1 MNNFYNDNESL
12 KFYLHHPLMEKIITL
27 KENGFAEKD
36 DYDTAP
42 ANTEDAVSGYEK
54 VMELVGEISA
64 GTIAENADSVDAQGP
79 SLVNNEILYAEGTRK
94 NHRIVTES
102 GLYGISLPRKYNG
115 LNLPRTCYVMAVE
128 QIARADASFASLW
141 GLQDCAET
149 IDLFADEET
158 KRQYLPLIS
167 KGCTCSMDLTEP
179 DAGSDLQAVRLRA
192 DFDEECNCWRLNGVK
207 RFITNGDADIKLVLA
222 RSEEG
227 TTDGRGLSYF
237 LYDRR
242 DKAVT
247 IRRIENKLGIKGS
260 PTAELFFNNAP
271 ARLVGERKLGLIK
284 YVMSLM
290 NGARLVVGAQ
300 SVGLSEAASREAF
313 AYAAQREQF
322 GKPIAELPQVAE
334 ILVNMRTKTDAVRS
348 LLYETA
354 RFVDIYTSYE
364 KIAKTRPLLPDERS
378 ECKTAQRYADIFTP
392 LLKFFSS
399 EYANRN
405 AYDCIQVHG
414 GSGYMKEYVCERLY
428 RDARIL
434 SIYEGTSQLQVIAAV
449 KGVANGSFL
458 KRMVELDGMPVA
470 PALETVREKLAVLT
484 DVYKESV
491 GLASAE
497 TQKQGTYDFMA
508 RKLVESAGYIIMGYL
523 LLQDA
528 SRDGR
533 FEKSCRVFVN
543 LASAEIA
550 GNIDFIRNFDEIYLQ
565 EQH

>member
-1 MNNFYNDNESL
+1 MGNFYDDNESL
-12 KFYLHHPLMEKIITL
+12 EFYLNHPLMAEIATL

-42 ANTEDAVSGYEK
+42 ANVEDAVSGYEK

-64 GTIAENADSVDAQGP
+64 ETIAKNAEDVDAQGP
-79 SLVNNEILYAEGTRK
+79 SLADNEIHYAEGTRE
-94 NHRIVTES
+94 NHKKITEA

-115 LNLPRTCYVMAVE
+115 LNLPRTCYVMAIE

-149 IDLFADEET
+149 IDLFADEDI
-158 KRQYLPLIS
+158 KKQYLPLIS
-167 KGCTCSMDLTEP
+167 KGFTCSMDLTEP
-179 DAGSDLQAVRLRA
+179 DAGSDLQSVRLKA
-192 DFDEECNCWRLNGVK
+192 TFDEECNCWRLNGVK

-242 DKAVT
+242 DKAIT

-260 PTAELFFNNAP
+260 PTAELFFDNAP
-271 ARLVGERKLGLIK
+271 ARLIGDRKMGLIK

-300 SVGLSEAASREAF
+300 SVGLSEAACREAIS
-313 AYAAQREQF
+313 YASQREQF
-322 GKPIAELPQVAE
+322 GKPIAEIPQVSE
-334 ILVNMRTKTDAVRS
+334 ILTDMRARTDAIRS
-348 LLYETA
+348 LLYETT
-354 RFVDIYTSYE
+354 RFVDVYTSYE
-364 KIAKTRPLLPDERS
+364 KIAKSRALLPEERAES
-378 ECKTAQRYADIFTP
+378 KSAQRYADIFTP
-392 LLKFFSS
+392 LLKLFAS

-414 GSGYMKEYVCERLY
+414 GSGFMKEYTCERLY

-434 SIYEGTSQLQVIAAV
+434 SIYEGTSQMQVVAAI

-458 KRMVELDGMPVA
+458 KRIAELDAMPVGA
-470 PALETVREKLAVLT
+470 GFEDVREKLVSMT
-484 DVYKESV
+484 EKYKELVSV
-491 GLASAE
+491 ASAE
-497 TQKQGTYDFMA
+497 TQKPGTYDFLA
-508 RKLVESAGYIIMGYL
+508 RKLVESAGCLIMGYL

-528 SRDGR
+528 SRNAR
-533 FEKSCRVFVN
+533 FGKSCRVFVN
-543 LASAEIA
+543 MASAEIA
-550 GNIDFIRNFDEIYLQ
+550 GNAGFIKNFDDVYLTKQ
-565 EQH
+565 D